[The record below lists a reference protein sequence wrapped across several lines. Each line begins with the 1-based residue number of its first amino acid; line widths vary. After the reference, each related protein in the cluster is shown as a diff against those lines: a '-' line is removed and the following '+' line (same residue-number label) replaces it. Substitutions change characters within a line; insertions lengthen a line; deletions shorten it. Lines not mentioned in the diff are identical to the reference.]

1 MTRAIAPALAA
12 LLVLPLTMTL
22 GCSDDSANDESGSV
36 GGDED
41 VPLVYA
47 FDSRFTEGSSVA
59 YSGQTFRQVLV
70 HSLKE
75 EMSAIQAEI
84 EAQTV
89 FEDGE
94 VAARLY
100 FYYRFDSASSGDIPH
115 LLSTSPLPLQS
126 TWNDISSD
134 KDLVAK
140 VAGNDETGQHKDWSS
155 EMVGWDAAANPDDLI
170 VQWIEAVDDLA
181 VAYSLQPPMDPN
193 GAQIEK
199 FYISPEGLDYQQL
212 IQKFLL
218 GAVNFSQGADDY
230 LDDDIEGKGL
240 LSDNTEAVEGK
251 SYTALEH
258 QWDEGFGYWGGAS
271 NYLDYTD
278 DEIAAAGGRPEF
290 ASGYNDIDGDGAID
304 LTSEI
309 NYGASVNA
317 AKRDRGAASDA
328 PTDMSTETMNAF
340 LAGRHIIATA
350 EGALSDEQLDA
361 LRAERDAALLGWEKA
376 IAATAI
382 HYFNDSIRD
391 TNADEYSFSDHTKHW
406 GELKG
411 FLLSLQFNPHSP
423 LNDADLATIHG
434 LVGTAPVFPSDEGVG
449 DYLAD
454 LVTARDLLA
463 AAYGFDAANI
473 GDENGENGW

>member
-1 MTRAIAPALAA
+1 MTRAIAPALVA

-36 GGDED
+36 GADED

-75 EMSAIQAEI
+75 EMSAIQDEI
-84 EAQTV
+84 AAQTV

-240 LSDNTEAVEGK
+240 LSDNTEPVEGK
-251 SYTALEH
+251 PYTALEH
-258 QWDEGFGYWGGAS
+258 QWDEGFGYWGGAV

-278 DEIAAAGGRPEF
+278 DELAAADGRAEYVN
-290 ASGYNDIDGDGAID
+290 GYNDLDGDGAID
-304 LTSEI
+304 LGSEF
-309 NYGASVNA
+309 NFGASVNA
-317 AKRDRGAASDA
+317 AKRDLGAASSA
-328 PTDMSTETMNAF
+328 LTDMSHDTMTAF
-340 LAGRHIIATA
+340 LTGRHIIAMA
-350 EGALSDEQLDA
+350 DGALSEAQLDA
-361 LRAERDAALLGWEKA
+361 LREQRDAALLGWEQA
-376 IAATAI
+376 LAATAI
-382 HYFNDSIRD
+382 HYFNDCIKD
-391 TNADEYSFSDHTKHW
+391 TNAAEYSFTDHTKHW

-423 LNDADLATIHG
+423 LGDETLAMIHD
-434 LVGTAPVFPSDEGVG
+434 LVGTAPVFPSDPNVT
-449 DYLAD
+449 DYLAN
-454 LVTARDLLA
+454 LLIARDLLA

>member
-1 MTRAIAPALAA
+1 MTRFPSSALALTFA
-12 LLVLPLTMTL
+12 LPLFFV
-22 GCSDDSANDESGSV
+22 GCTDEGE
-36 GGDED
+36 GNEMNTGEGD
-41 VPLVYA
+41 VPSTYE
-47 FDSRFTEGSSVA
+47 FDSRFTDGSSVA

-70 HSLKE
+70 SSLKE
-75 EMSAIQAEI
+75 EMSVIQDEI
-84 EAQTV
+84 ASGAV

-94 VAARLY
+94 VAARLM

-115 LLSTSPLPLQS
+115 LLSTSPAPLQS

-134 KDLVAK
+134 KDLEGK
-140 VAGNDETGQHKDWSS
+140 IAGNDEVGQHKDWTT
-155 EMVGWDAAANPDDLI
+155 EMVGWDAAASPSDLI

-181 VAYSLQPPMDPN
+181 VAYSAGDIPDDPE
-193 GAQIEK
+193 GAQIES